1 MTTSLRRR
9 LRAISLL
16 AAPLAIA
23 LAPAGA
29 RAQVLPAA
37 PVASGEITFAVT
49 VGNAPNFTGHVPFSE
64 AAFSGAQLAAAQ
76 GHAVVRVADMR
87 TGIGLRDHHM
97 RNAMEADSFPLIRFE
112 LLGVT
117 PGAARGDTVEVSC
130 RGRLTLHGQ
139 TRDVAAPGS
148 VVIGAGTVEFTA
160 TFPVDMTQYGIKPPT
175 RFFGAVKVQPV
186 VNLTAH
192 LRFGAAAAAP

>member
-1 MTTSLRRR
+1 MKPRRTIG
-9 LRAISLL
+9 LPVLLL
-16 AAPLAIA
+16 ALA

-29 RAQVLPAA
+29 WSQALPTV
-37 PVASGEITFAVT
+37 PFASGEIVFAVT
-49 VGNAPNFTGHVPFSE
+49 VSNAPNFAGHVPVSE
-64 AAFSGAQLAAAQ
+64 AAYTGAQLAAAG

-97 RNAMEADSFPLIRFE
+97 RNAMEADSFPVIRFD
-112 LLGVT
+112 LLGVNEG
-117 PGAARGDTVEVSC
+117 PSRADTLEGNC

-139 TRDVAAPGS
+139 ARDVTAQCS
-148 VVIGAGTVEFTA
+148 VVIGTGSVEITA

-186 VNLTAH
+186 VSITAH
-192 LRFGAAAAAP
+192 LRFAAAAAAP

>member
-1 MTTSLRRR
+1 MRRR
-9 LRAISLL
+9 RTIGLLVPLL
-16 AAPLAIA
+16 ALA
-23 LAPAGA
+23 LSA
-29 RAQVLPAA
+29 RARSQALPAA
-37 PVASGEITFAVT
+37 PFASGEVTFAVI
-49 VGNAPNFTGHVPFSE
+49 VSNAPNFTGHVPVSE
-64 AAFSGAQLAAAQ
+64 AAFTGAELAAAQ

-97 RNAMEADSFPLIRFE
+97 RNAMEADSFALIRFE

-139 TRDVAAPGS
+139 TRDVTAPGS
-148 VVIGAGTVEFTA
+148 VVIGANAVEITA

-186 VNLTAH
+186 VTLTAH

>member
-1 MTTSLRRR
+1 MTTSPCGRRR
-9 LRAISLL
+9 ALGLL
-16 AAPLAIA
+16 AGLLLAA
-23 LAPAGA
+23 LAPARA
-29 RAQVLPAA
+29 RSQAVPAA
-37 PVASGEITFAVT
+37 PFAGGEIVFAVT
-49 VGNAPNFTGHVPFSE
+49 VSNAPNFSGHAPVSE
-64 AAFSGAQLAAAQ
+64 AAFTGTRLDTVQ

-97 RNAMEADSFPLIRFE
+97 RNAMEADSFPVIRFE
-112 LLGVT
+112 LLGMT

-148 VVIGAGTVEFTA
+148 VVVGADSVEITA
-160 TFPVDMTQYGIKPPT
+160 TFPVDMTQYGIRPPT

-186 VNLTAH
+186 VNVTAH
-192 LRFGAAAAAP
+192 LRFGAAPAAP